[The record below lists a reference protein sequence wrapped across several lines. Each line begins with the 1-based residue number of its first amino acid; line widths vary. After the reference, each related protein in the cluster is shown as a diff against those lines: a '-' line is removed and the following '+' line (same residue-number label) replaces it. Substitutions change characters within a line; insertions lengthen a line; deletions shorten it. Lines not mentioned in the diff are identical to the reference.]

1 MGSALNSRLT
11 GADACAPAA
20 PYNRPVMTSKL
31 RWIPALGAFFVLT
44 VALAAC
50 GGGLPGNSV
59 ATVDNQTIKRST
71 FDHWM
76 QIAAVSAAGQQNP
89 SATTPPKVT
98 VPDAPTF
105 ANCIATKKKTATKP
119 AKGQPQPTD
128 AQFKQ
133 QCQTEYEGLKTQVL
147 SFLIRSTWLD
157 NEAKSMKIN
166 VPDKDVQKQI
176 DAAKKQAFP
185 KPSDFQNF
193 LTKQGLTEADVFY
206 QQRSQLL
213 EQKITQKVTKGKDTV
228 TAAQIQAYYDKNKQR
243 FATPERRDLRIVLT
257 KDQAKAAQ
265 AKKALDSGQ
274 SWTTVAKKY
283 SIDQASKGQGGK
295 LVGVAKGQQEQALD
309 AAVFAAPKGKITG
322 PIKTQFGWYVF
333 SVTKITPAQQQ
344 SVDQAKASI
353 KQILSSSN
361 QQKALQTFGKDYRNR
376 WKGKTDCR
384 KGYVT
389 DDCKN
394 APKKAATTT
403 GSTTAAPSGQ
413 GTTTTGP

>member
-1 MGSALNSRLT
+1 
-11 GADACAPAA
+11 
-20 PYNRPVMTSKL
+20 
-31 RWIPALGAFFVLT
+31 VLT
-44 VALAAC
+44 IALAAC

-59 ATVDNQTIKRST
+59 AKVDNQTIKRAT
-71 FDHWM
+71 FDHWL

-89 SATTPPKVT
+89 SATAAPKVT

-105 ANCIATKKKTATKP
+105 AKCIANKKKTAAKP
-119 AKGQPQPTD
+119 AKGQPEPTD
-128 AQFKQ
+128 AQLKQ
-133 QCQTEYEGLKTQVL
+133 QCQTDYNGLKTQVL

-157 NEAKSMKIN
+157 NEAKAMKIN
-166 VPDKDVQKQI
+166 VADKDVQKQI

-185 KPSDFQNF
+185 KPADFQNF

-213 EQKITQKVTKGKDTV
+213 EQKITAKVTKGKDKV
-228 TAAQIQAYYDKNKQR
+228 TDAQIQAYYDKNKQR

-257 KDQAKAAQ
+257 KDKAKAAQ

-295 LVGVAKGQQEQALD
+295 LAGVAKGQQEQALD

-322 PIKTQFGWYVF
+322 PVKTQFGWYVF
-333 SVTKITPAQQQ
+333 TVTKITAAKQQ

-353 KQILSSSN
+353 KQILASSN
-361 QQKALQTFGKDYRNR
+361 QQKALTAFGKDYRNR

-403 GSTTAAPSGQ
+403 TGATTAPPGAQ
-413 GTTTTGP
+413 GTTTTTPSG